1 MVFAFKLRPTRS
13 FKYDSIFGWKLSDMN
28 IATTIIPIFAVI
40 ALGWFVRIKGFI
52 QPEFLG
58 PANRL
63 VYYLAIPAM
72 IFHEISK
79 GSLSTQFDAAVILI
93 TLFSVL
99 TVFAVAWC
107 VGLIWRI
114 KSGELGT
121 FIQASFHGNLGY
133 IGLAVAYY
141 SLGNDGF
148 VRASIIAG
156 FIMILQNFLA
166 VVALQFNSDEVSTS
180 NSKRNAVLKI
190 LGNPVILSALAGILF
205 SATGLKL
212 PLVIS
217 RILDIL
223 SGLALPM
230 ALILIGASLSFKLI
244 RLRLSR
250 IFSSSILKLIL
261 LPGLGFFLYRMFDIK
276 LQDYLPG
283 LILLAAPTAT
293 LTYVMAKE
301 MNGDSDFAV
310 AALSFCTLLSAVT
323 FSIWLHIAA

>member
-1 MVFAFKLRPTRS
+1 
-13 FKYDSIFGWKLSDMN
+13 
-28 IATTIIPIFAVI
+28 
-40 ALGWFVRIKGFI
+40 
-52 QPEFLG
+52 
-58 PANRL
+58 
-63 VYYLAIPAM
+63 M